1 MEKKLAVVLLLFIFY
16 LTGICFAEST
26 VHEKLVQA
34 LMSFEKDFSEYEN
47 QAYLTDDDGY
57 RTTGDGNRT
66 WQQQM
71 VIILERHNSYPN
83 ISKRFKNEFKVQFPA
98 KLGDMTPKMLTW
110 WEKKLWHKP
119 EKLQK
124 VLHFVVNERKKSLE
138 S

>member
-1 MEKKLAVVLLLFIFY
+1 M
-16 LTGICFAEST
+16 
-26 VHEKLVQA
+26 HEKLVQA
-34 LMSFEKDFSEYEN
+34 LMSFEKDFPEYEN
-47 QAYLTDDDGY
+47 QAYLTDADGY

-110 WEKKLWHKP
+110 WEKKIMAQAGKAPKGFALCCK
-119 EKLQK
+119 
-124 VLHFVVNERKKSLE
+124 RA
-138 S
+138 